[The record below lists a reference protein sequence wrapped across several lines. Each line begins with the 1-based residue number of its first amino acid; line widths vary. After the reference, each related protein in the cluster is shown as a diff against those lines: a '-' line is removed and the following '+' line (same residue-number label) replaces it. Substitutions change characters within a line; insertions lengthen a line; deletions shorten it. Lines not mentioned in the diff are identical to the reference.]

1 MSTCHALHKSLRSPA
16 PVPPPATT
24 SLCSSPLTS
33 PFNRTVMYGRSV
45 SPSKKIGM
53 SASNSPGQSGQKDIF
68 TVRASP
74 GSNSPLSG
82 DIVKVGLLAAADTTL
97 AVVMVLPLVPGLLD
111 PPAIIPGNI
120 PDVSAS
126 QLQKKKK
133 KKKKKKEKKKE
144 SEGSVSG
151 ELAVKTQ
158 VAKDR

>member
-1 MSTCHALHKSLRSPA
+1 
-16 PVPPPATT
+16 
-24 SLCSSPLTS
+24 
-33 PFNRTVMYGRSV
+33 MYGRSV

-133 KKKKKKEKKKE
+133 KKKKKKKE
-144 SEGSVSG
+144 EEEEGG
-151 ELAVKTQ
+151 ERRQ
-158 VAKDR
+158 V

>member
-1 MSTCHALHKSLRSPA
+1 MSTCHALHKSRRSPA
-16 PVPPPATT
+16 PVPPRATT
-24 SLCSSPLTS
+24 SYVLPLTS

-82 DIVKVGLLAAADTTL
+82 DIVKVGLLAADTTL

-126 QLQKKKK
+126 QLEGRRRRRAKK
-133 KKKKKKEKKKE
+133 KKKE

>member
-1 MSTCHALHKSLRSPA
+1 
-16 PVPPPATT
+16 
-24 SLCSSPLTS
+24 
-33 PFNRTVMYGRSV
+33 MYGRSV

-82 DIVKVGLLAAADTTL
+82 DIVKVGLLAADTTL
-97 AVVMVLPLVPGLLD
+97 AVVMVLPLVPGRPLD

-126 QLQKKKK
+126 QL
-133 KKKKKKEKKKE
+133 EE
-144 SEGSVSG
+144 EEEEEG
-151 ELAVKTQ
+151 ERRQ
-158 VAKDR
+158 V